1 MADNKALTKERRS
14 AERKNVALPGR
25 LIFDK
30 GSEDCTVY
38 DISPRGANVTA
49 SEKVPSNRPI
59 TLKLT
64 AHGEFIG
71 KVVWRNGDRVGL
83 EFLHLS
89 DDPTLLQ
96 ELHEAAAGPNVRLVS

>member
-1 MADNKALTKERRS
+1 MAENDILATERRT
-14 AERKNVALPGR
+14 AERKAVELPGR

-30 GSEDCTVY
+30 GSEECTVY

-49 SEKVPSNRPI
+49 SDRVPVNRPI

-71 KVVWRNGDRVGL
+71 KVVWRKGDRMGL
-83 EFLHLS
+83 QFLHLS
-89 DDPTLLQ
+89 DDPSLNHDYQ
-96 ELHEAAAGPNVRLVS
+96 DHGVRLVS

>member
-1 MADNKALTKERRS
+1 MADSKALKDRRS
-14 AERKNVALPGR
+14 SDRKSVSLPGR

-30 GSEDCTVY
+30 GSEDCMVH

-71 KVVWRNGDRVGL
+71 KVVWRKGDRVGL

-96 ELHEAAAGPNVRLVS
+96 EFHETGRGPKVHLVS

>member
-1 MADNKALTKERRS
+1 MAENRAVRGERRT
-14 AERKNVALPGR
+14 AERKAVELPGR

-30 GSEDCTVY
+30 HSEDCTVY

-49 SEKVPSNRPI
+49 SDRVPINRPI

-64 AHGEFIG
+64 THGEFIG
-71 KVVWRNGDRVGL
+71 KVVWRKGDRMGL

-89 DDPTLLQ
+89 DDPRLGQ
-96 ELHEAAAGPNVRLVS
+96 DFQQSSVHLVS